1 LRVWVHNPSYN
12 DSPMSSPSESQKP
25 TLPRPIQVLPDALI
39 SQIAAGEVV
48 ERPASIVKE
57 LLENCI
63 DAGATRIDVRI
74 EGGGIARLTI
84 TDNGRGIEE
93 SQMALAL
100 TRHATSKIMTLTE
113 LENIASFGFRGE
125 ALAAIASV
133 SKLTLTSRT
142 ASAQNAWMLTSGSTS
157 PVPCAG
163 ELGTRIDVVDLFG
176 AIPARRKFMKS
187 EGTEAAH
194 CVETVK
200 RVALAHPGP
209 RFTIWVDGQQHSI
222 WPGDQ
227 NWQTRA
233 EQGLG
238 DETSKG
244 AKPISANAF
253 QLSVRALIIDPQAAR
268 SRADKQF
275 CYVNGRFVK
284 DRALSFAVKQAYG
297 EMLHGDKQPA
307 YVLFIDIEPSLVDV
321 NVHPAK
327 TEVRFR
333 DMAAV
338 RSLVY
343 HTVKDALH
351 TVPSDLSAAVENR
364 LTSFSH
370 FRGASRGASFTQQQ
384 PTPSAVQAS
393 LGLYDRLNAQIVAQE
408 NAPATYIENTATLTQ
423 VEETTQPQH
432 RLGFAIAQ
440 LHGIYILAQN
450 ADGLIIVDMHA
461 AHERIVFEKLKK
473 QFDIAQNKALPS
485 SPLLIPATFRVDA
498 LEVRAAEDHHEELLM
513 LGLDLTP
520 MSPTTLA
527 LRSMPAML
535 RGDPIA
541 LAKNVLAE
549 LLEHGAVGRNEGS
562 LIEKKRQQLLA
573 TMACHA
579 AVRANRKLSIEEM
592 NGLLRDMEA
601 TPGADLCNHGRPTW
615 RSITTTELDQ
625 WFMRGQ

>member
-1 LRVWVHNPSYN
+1 
-12 DSPMSSPSESQKP
+12 
-25 TLPRPIQVLPDALI
+25 
-39 SQIAAGEVV
+39 
-48 ERPASIVKE
+48 
-57 LLENCI
+57 
-63 DAGATRIDVRI
+63 
-74 EGGGIARLTI
+74 
-84 TDNGRGIEE
+84 
-93 SQMALAL
+93 
-100 TRHATSKIMTLTE
+100 
-113 LENIASFGFRGE
+113 
-125 ALAAIASV
+125 
-133 SKLTLTSRT
+133 
-142 ASAQNAWMLTSGSTS
+142 
-157 PVPCAG
+157 
-163 ELGTRIDVVDLFG
+163 
-176 AIPARRKFMKS
+176 
-187 EGTEAAH
+187 
-194 CVETVK
+194 
-200 RVALAHPGP
+200 
-209 RFTIWVDGQQHSI
+209 
-222 WPGDQ
+222 
-227 NWQTRA
+227 
-233 EQGLG
+233 
-238 DETSKG
+238 
-244 AKPISANAF
+244 
-253 QLSVRALIIDPQAAR
+253 
-268 SRADKQF
+268 
-275 CYVNGRFVK
+275 
-284 DRALSFAVKQAYG
+284 
-297 EMLHGDKQPA
+297 MLHGDKQPA

-370 FRGASRGASFTQQQ
+370 FRGVTPP
-384 PTPSAVQAS
+384 PTASAVQAS
-393 LGLYDRLNAQIVAQE
+393 LGLYDRLNAQIDTELASDNRGTFVAQE
-408 NAPATYIENTATLTQ
+408 TAPATYFDQAETATPVDQTPQ
-423 VEETTQPQH
+423 QQH

-485 SPLLIPATFRVDA
+485 NPLLIPATFRVDA

-549 LLEHGAVGRNEGS
+549 LLEHGAIGRNEGS

-615 RSITTTELDQ
+615 RSITATELDQ

>member
-1 LRVWVHNPSYN
+1 MS
-12 DSPMSSPSESQKP
+12 DSQRPNTS
-25 TLPRPIQVLPDALI
+25 RPIQVLPDALI

-63 DAGATRIDVRI
+63 DAGASRIDVRI

-100 TRHATSKIMTLTE
+100 TRHATSKIITLTE

-142 ASAQNAWMLTSGSTS
+142 ATAQNAWVLAPGATNTE
-157 PVPCAG
+157 PCAG
-163 ELGTRIDVVDLFG
+163 EIGTRVDVVDLFG
-176 AIPARRKFMKS
+176 SIPARRKFMKS

-200 RVALAHPGP
+200 RVALAHPAP
-209 RFTIWVDGQQHSI
+209 RFTIWVDGQQHTI

-244 AKPISANAF
+244 AKPISASAY

-338 RSLVY
+338 RSLVH

-370 FRGASRGASFTQQQ
+370 FRGVTPP
-384 PTPSAVQAS
+384 PTTSAVQAS
-393 LGLYDRLNAQIVAQE
+393 LGLYDRLNAQIETELATDNRGTFLAQE
-408 NAPATYIENTATLTQ
+408 TAP
-423 VEETTQPQH
+423 VEETPQQQH

-473 QFDIAQNKALPS
+473 QFDIAQNKAIEPAVDS
-485 SPLLIPATFRVDA
+485 SNLQSRCFRSA
-498 LEVRAAEDHHEELLM
+498 RCR
-513 LGLDLTP
+513 
-520 MSPTTLA
+520 
-527 LRSMPAML
+527 RS
-535 RGDPIA
+535 
-541 LAKNVLAE
+541 
-549 LLEHGAVGRNEGS
+549 S
-562 LIEKKRQQLLA
+562 
-573 TMACHA
+573 
-579 AVRANRKLSIEEM
+579 
-592 NGLLRDMEA
+592 
-601 TPGADLCNHGRPTW
+601 
-615 RSITTTELDQ
+615 
-625 WFMRGQ
+625 

>member
-1 LRVWVHNPSYN
+1 MS
-12 DSPMSSPSESQKP
+12 DSQPP
-25 TLPRPIQVLPDALI
+25 TAPRTIQVLPDALI

-63 DAGATRIDVRI
+63 DAGATKIDVRV

-84 TDNGRGIEE
+84 IDNGRGIDE
-93 SQMALAL
+93 SQMLLAL
-100 TRHATSKIMTLTE
+100 TRHATSKIKTLTE

-142 ASAQNAWMLTSGSTS
+142 AAAQNAWVLAPGSMS
-157 PVPCAG
+157 PTPCAG

-200 RVALAHPGP
+200 RVALAHPKP

-244 AKPISANAF
+244 AKPISASTY

-297 EMLHGDKQPA
+297 EMLHGDRQPA

-370 FRGASRGASFTQQQ
+370 FRGVQQ

-393 LGLYDRLNAQIVAQE
+393 LGLYDRLNAQIQTELATDNRGTFVAQE
-408 NAPATYIENTATLTQ
+408 TAPATYFDEVQTATLVDSAPQ
-423 VEETTQPQH
+423 QQQQQH

-450 ADGLIIVDMHA
+450 AEGLIIVDMHA
-461 AHERIVFEKLKK
+461 AHERIVFERLKK

-485 SPLLIPATFRVDA
+485 NPLLIPATFRVDA

-549 LLEHGAVGRNEGS
+549 LLEHGSISRNEGS

>member
-1 LRVWVHNPSYN
+1 
-12 DSPMSSPSESQKP
+12 MSISTPQA
-25 TLPRPIQVLPDALI
+25 TPRAIQVLPDALI

-48 ERPASIVKE
+48 ERPASIIKE
-57 LLENCI
+57 LLENSI

-74 EGGGIARLTI
+74 EGGGITRLTI
-84 TDNGRGIEE
+84 TDNGRGIDE

-100 TRHATSKIMTLTE
+100 TRHATSKIMTLAE
-113 LENIASFGFRGE
+113 LENIGSFGFRGE

-142 ASAQNAWMLTSGSTS
+142 LEARNAWVLTPGSKN
-157 PVPCAG
+157 PAPCAG

-187 EGTEAAH
+187 DGTEAAH

-200 RVALAHPGP
+200 RVALAHPMP

-222 WPGDQ
+222 WPGEQD
-227 NWQTRA
+227 WQSRA

-244 AKPISANAF
+244 AKPISASAY
-253 QLSVRALIIDPQAAR
+253 QLSVRALVIDPQAAR

-275 CYVNGRFVK
+275 CYVNGRFIK

-307 YVLFIDIEPSLVDV
+307 YVLFIDIDPSLVDV
-321 NVHPAK
+321 NVHPTK

-351 TVPSDLSAAVENR
+351 TVPSNLSAAIENR

-370 FRGASRGASFTQQQ
+370 FQGLN
-384 PTPSAVQAS
+384 PLPSQAAVQAS
-393 LGLYDRLNAQIVAQE
+393 LGLYDRLNAQIETELSTDNRGTYIAQE
-408 NAPATYIENTATLTQ
+408 AAPATYFDNTTAA
-423 VEETTQPQH
+423 QH

-440 LHGIYILAQN
+440 LHGIYILSQN
-450 ADGLIIVDMHA
+450 TDGLIIVDMHA

-473 QFDIAQNKALPS
+473 QFDIAKNQALPS
-485 SPLLIPATFRVDA
+485 NPLLIPATFRVDP
-498 LEVRAAEDHHEELLM
+498 LEVRAAEDNQEELLM

-535 RGDPIA
+535 KGDPIA

-549 LLEHGAVGRNEGS
+549 LLEHGSISRGEGS
-562 LIEKKRQQLLA
+562 LVEKKRQQLLA

-615 RSITTTELDQ
+615 RSITTSELDQ

>member
-1 LRVWVHNPSYN
+1 MPT
-12 DSPMSSPSESQKP
+12 KP
-25 TLPRPIQVLPDALI
+25 PLPELIPPRSIQVLPDALI

-63 DAGATRIDVRI
+63 DAGATKIDIRI
-74 EGGGIARLTI
+74 EGGGITRLTI

-142 ASAQNAWMLTSGSTS
+142 ANAQNAWVLTPGATS
-157 PVPCAG
+157 AAPCAG
-163 ELGTRIDVVDLFG
+163 ELGTRVDVVDLFG
-176 AIPARRKFMKS
+176 SIPARRKFMKS
-187 EGTEAAH
+187 DGTEAAH

-200 RVALAHPGP
+200 RVVLAHPKP

-238 DETSKG
+238 DETAKG
-244 AKPISANAF
+244 SKPISANAY

-268 SRADKQF
+268 SRADKQY

-351 TVPSDLSAAVENR
+351 TVPSDLSAAVDNR
-364 LTSFSH
+364 FTSFSH
-370 FRGASRGASFTQQQ
+370 FRGVTPP

-393 LGLYDRLNAQIVAQE
+393 LGLYDRLNAQIDTEMATDNRGTLKAQE
-408 NAPATYIENTATLTQ
+408 ATPIYFESATAQPNA
-423 VEETTQPQH
+423 EETKQPQH

-450 ADGLIIVDMHA
+450 AEGLIIVDMHA

-473 QFDIAQNKALPS
+473 QFDVAQNKALPS
-485 SPLLIPATFRVDA
+485 NPLLIPATFRVDA

-549 LLEHGAVGRNEGS
+549 LLEHGSIGRSEGS

-615 RSITTTELDQ
+615 RSISTTELDQ

>member
-1 LRVWVHNPSYN
+1 MSYT
-12 DSPMSSPSESQKP
+12 SESEKL
-25 TLPRPIQVLPDALI
+25 TLPCTIQVLPDALI

-63 DAGATRIDVRI
+63 DAGATKIEVRI

-142 ASAQNAWMLTSGSTS
+142 ASARNAWMLTSGSTS

-163 ELGTRIDVVDLFG
+163 EPGTRIDVVDLFG

-209 RFTIWVDGQQHSI
+209 RFAIWVDGQQHSI

-244 AKPISANAF
+244 AKPISASAY
-253 QLSVRALIIDPQAAR
+253 QLSVRALIVDPQAAR

-275 CYVNGRFVK
+275 CYVNGRFIK
-284 DRALSFAVKQAYG
+284 DRALSFAVRQAYG

-370 FRGASRGASFTQQQ
+370 FRGVQQ
-384 PTPSAVQAS
+384 PTPNAVQVS
-393 LGLYDRLNAQIVAQE
+393 LGLYDRLNPQIVAQE
-408 NAPATYIENTATLTQ
+408 TAPATYVENTVTLTQ
-423 VEETTQPQH
+423 IEQTTQPQH

-450 ADGLIIVDMHA
+450 SEGLIIIDMHA

-485 SPLLIPATFRVDA
+485 NPMLIPAIFKVDA

-549 LLEHGAVGRNEGS
+549 LLEHGAVGRNDGS

-615 RSITTTELDQ
+615 RSITISELDQ

>member
-1 LRVWVHNPSYN
+1 
-12 DSPMSSPSESQKP
+12 
-25 TLPRPIQVLPDALI
+25 
-39 SQIAAGEVV
+39 
-48 ERPASIVKE
+48 
-57 LLENCI
+57 
-63 DAGATRIDVRI
+63 
-74 EGGGIARLTI
+74 
-84 TDNGRGIEE
+84 
-93 SQMALAL
+93 
-100 TRHATSKIMTLTE
+100 
-113 LENIASFGFRGE
+113 
-125 ALAAIASV
+125 
-133 SKLTLTSRT
+133 
-142 ASAQNAWMLTSGSTS
+142 
-157 PVPCAG
+157 
-163 ELGTRIDVVDLFG
+163 
-176 AIPARRKFMKS
+176 MKS

-200 RVALAHPGP
+200 RVALAHPAP

-244 AKPISANAF
+244 AKPISANAY

-307 YVLFIDIEPSLVDV
+307 YVLFVDIEPSLVDV

-351 TVPSDLSAAVENR
+351 TVPSELSAAVENR

-370 FRGASRGASFTQQQ
+370 FRGVTSPPS
-384 PTPSAVQAS
+384 PSAVQAS
-393 LGLYDRLNAQIVAQE
+393 LGLYDRLNEQIDTELATDNRGRFIAQE
-408 NAPATYIENTATLTQ
+408 TAPATYFDEAEIALQ
-423 VEETTQPQH
+423 VDQTPQQQH

-440 LHGIYILAQN
+440 LHGIYVLAQN

-485 SPLLIPATFRVDA
+485 NQLLIPATFRVDA

-549 LLEHGAVGRNEGS
+549 LLEHGAIGRNEGS

>member
-1 LRVWVHNPSYN
+1 MS
-12 DSPMSSPSESQKP
+12 DSQLPAA
-25 TLPRPIQVLPDALI
+25 PRPIQVLPDALI

-63 DAGATRIDVRI
+63 DAGATKIDVRI

-84 TDNGRGIEE
+84 TDNGRGIDE
-93 SQMALAL
+93 SQMSLAL

-142 ASAQNAWMLTSGSTS
+142 AAAQNAWVLAPGSTS
-157 PVPCAG
+157 PAPCAG

-200 RVALAHPGP
+200 RVALAHPEP

-244 AKPISANAF
+244 AKPISASAY

-351 TVPSDLSAAVENR
+351 TVPGDLSAAVENR
-364 LTSFSH
+364 LSSFSH
-370 FRGASRGASFTQQQ
+370 FRGV
-384 PTPSAVQAS
+384 TPPPSTSAVQAS
-393 LGLYDRLNAQIVAQE
+393 LGLYDRLNAQIETELATDNRGTFLAQE
-408 NAPATYIENTATLTQ
+408 AAPTAYFENIATQAL
-423 VEETTQPQH
+423 VEETPQPLH
-432 RLGFAIAQ
+432 RLGFSIAQ

-485 SPLLIPATFRVDA
+485 NPLLIPATFRADA

-541 LAKNVLAE
+541 LAKNVLVE
-549 LLEHGAVGRNEGS
+549 LLEHGAIGRNEGS